1 MQLVN
6 KDAIAHEIIQFEAV
20 DNVEKVVSQLRQGLA
35 STGVLDV
42 MRAFPEAFVEMLTF
56 TRDPTAQDVLE
67 ALYVDENE
75 TVYAENDTVI
85 LAWIHKYIEESDTE
99 GILLQT

>member
-1 MQLVN
+1 M
-6 KDAIAHEIIQFEAV
+6 
-20 DNVEKVVSQLRQGLA
+20 
-35 STGVLDV
+35 

-67 ALYVDENE
+67 SLYVDENE

-85 LAWIHKYIEESDTE
+85 LAWIRKYIEESDTE